1 MMATLC
7 RYMPQ
12 VKTEV
17 FYGGVPLKEHK
28 DTLKNNTPHIV
39 IGTPGRLLALVKS
52 GDMKLD
58 NVKHFILDE
67 CDRMV
72 SGASRVAICAFC
84 LIAGRC
90 SSRSWTCART
100 CRRCSAPRR
109 TTSKC

>member
-1 MMATLC
+1 
-7 RYMPQ
+7 MPQ
-12 VKTEV
+12 VKAEV

-58 NVKHFILDE
+58 KVKHFILDE

-72 SGASRVAICAFC
+72 SALLPRARWCSDSRA
-84 LIAGRC
+84 R
-90 SSRSWTCART
+90 SWRSWTCART
-100 CRRCSAPRR
+100 CRKCSAPRR